1 MRYWYLITPLTS
13 IHSPLE
19 LLISRIQIQIIKQ
32 IQTPNIKKT
41 EFTLLRDFFQWP
53 LWSCLFFCFFS
64 ADLFNMG
71 ITLILM
77 EVMVLMLTG
86 ADSVPASDALFKSGN
101 WGNSLSPPLMLGLK
115 AGKWGS
121 SPSLMANHI
130 CIKMS
135 DVNIQRVHFKALELS
150 WQLCSLSCND
160 LQWTWFMVNFHRSW
174 S

>member
-53 LWSCLFFCFFS
+53 LWSWLFLLFLCWFVQHG
-64 ADLFNMG
+64 ADANIDG
-71 ITLILM
+71 GD
-77 EVMVLMLTG
+77 G

-135 DVNIQRVHFKALELS
+135 DVNIQRVHSKALELS

>member
-19 LLISRIQIQIIKQ
+19 LLISRIQIQIQVLKQ
-32 IQTPNIKKT
+32 IQTPNLKKQNSLCCAIS
-41 EFTLLRDFFQWP
+41 FNGRSDLG
-53 LWSCLFFCFFS
+53 FFCFFS

-71 ITLILM
+71 MTLILM
-77 EVMVLMLTG
+77 EVMVLTG

-160 LQWTWFMVNFHRSW
+160 L
-174 S
+174 

>member
-1 MRYWYLITPLTS
+1 MIFDNAFDFNSFSPWAIDQPNTNTNTS
-13 IHSPLE
+13 IKANTNTES
-19 LLISRIQIQIIKQ
+19 Q
-32 IQTPNIKKT
+32 KT

-160 LQWTWFMVNFHRSW
+160 L
-174 S
+174 